1 MRPVR
6 AGLGA
11 ILVCGLLAS
20 LAFRVAAQDD
30 GPGPTSVQDP
40 SDLYCMR
47 VSEEVAA
54 ERLHEAVVA
63 GAVTITVVPDAECAP
78 DAALDALSNAEHFG
92 VFMGHVLETI
102 PTLTALRDEPR
113 MIPEGAPARAWLAEL
128 SADPAA
134 LEAYVASSDRLVAL
148 LEDEIAWLE
157 AHPPR
162 TCWATVHKA
171 FGDWYEEIAAVMRS
185 NSTAVRTQDAE
196 LLGRTYVDLQ
206 ALDARD
212 PPDINTLGQTCW
224 VFAE

>member
-1 MRPVR
+1 MRPVK

-11 ILVCGLLAS
+11 ILVCGLLAAS
-20 LAFRVAAQDD
+20 SVGVVAQED
-30 GPGPTSVQDP
+30 GPGPTSAQGQ
-40 SDLYCMR
+40 SDLYCVR
-47 VSEEVAA
+47 VSGEVEA
-54 ERLHEAVVA
+54 ERLHGAIVA
-63 GAVTITVVPDAECAP
+63 EAVTITVVPDAECVP
-78 DAALDALSNAEHFG
+78 DAALDMLSDAEHFG

-102 PTLTALRDEPR
+102 PTMMALRDEPR

-134 LEAYVASSDRLVAL
+134 LAAYVASSDRLVAL

-212 PPDINTLGQTCW
+212 PPDINSSGQTCW
-224 VFAE
+224 GFAE